1 MAHIATDDGHWINE
15 DFERVARLVQDYD
28 PNLEVHW
35 IPYGER
41 TRDNKEPYRVFDTVH
56 QTTVFYFK
64 ETDGPVDIITRLFNG
79 DNKHG
84 DVLARIE
91 KMEAAHQ
98 ALLMQEQA
106 DRLEEAEDMAKF
118 LISTP
123 LHTVRIR
130 KGLKVDDQIR
140 RMS

>member
-1 MAHIATDDGHWINE
+1 MGHIATDDGQWINE

-28 PNLEVHW
+28 PGLQVQY

-41 TRDNKEPYRVFDTVH
+41 TRDDKKPYRVYDTLH
-56 QTTVFYFK
+56 QCTVFYFS
-64 ETDGPVDIITRLFNG
+64 ELDTPVDIVTRLFNG

-84 DVLARIE
+84 NVLQRIE
-91 KMEAAHQ
+91 QQELAAQ
-98 ALLMQEQA
+98 ALKMQEQA